1 METALGIAL
10 LYVMI
15 IIEFLIIHFSM
26 KEPLPWKE
34 MVLNLNS
41 GHVLMWVGRG
51 IEVLCYSYVLN
62 HFTLGWISHWPK
74 AIQWI
79 FVFVAW
85 DFCFYWLHRLHHS
98 IPLLWNIHVVHHQG
112 EHFSLSLGIRN
123 SWYSSLT
130 SIPFFIPLA
139 ILGASLE
146 QFVIVGS
153 IHYFI
158 QFYNHNHLVK
168 KSGWLEHIMVTPA
181 HHKVHHGRNPEYL
194 DKNCSGAFII
204 WDKLFGTFQTEL
216 KDVPI
221 KLGIDKPV
229 KSKNPFWI
237 NTVPFLRFLKMKEPS
252 FKAEKLP
259 VYMLSDFIIGV
270 GGLLL
275 FGWLLFYISVEKS
288 WDTLQLSCLFVIIF
302 FSTISICGL
311 AEGRIW
317 GMISWILFF
326 CFGLSVF
333 IWQYS
338 VSLFVI
344 LLFIFS
350 MAYSLIIIINFYSQL
365 INKTKLSPLINS

>member
-1 METALGIAL
+1 M
-10 LYVMI
+10 
-15 IIEFLIIHFSM
+15 
-26 KEPLPWKE
+26 
-34 MVLNLNS
+34 
-41 GHVLMWVGRG
+41 
-51 IEVLCYSYVLN
+51 
-62 HFTLGWISHWPK
+62 
-74 AIQWI
+74 
-79 FVFVAW
+79 
-85 DFCFYWLHRLHHS
+85 
-98 IPLLWNIHVVHHQG
+98 VHHQG

-158 QFYNHNHLVK
+158 QFYNHNRLVK
-168 KSGWLEHIMVTPA
+168 RSGWLEYFMVTPA

-221 KLGIDKPV
+221 KFGIDEPI
-229 KSKNPFWI
+229 KSENPFWI
-237 NTVPFLRFLKMKEPS
+237 NTVPFLRFLGIKEPS
-252 FKAEKLP
+252 FKTEKSQ
-259 VYMLSDFIIGV
+259 VYMLNDFLIGL

-326 CFGLSVF
+326 CLGLSVF

-338 VSLFVI
+338 VPLIVIFLFG
-344 LLFIFS
+344 FS
-350 MAYSLIIIINFYSQL
+350 MVYTLIILINFYSQL
-365 INKTKLSPLINS
+365 NKKTNLSSLKNP